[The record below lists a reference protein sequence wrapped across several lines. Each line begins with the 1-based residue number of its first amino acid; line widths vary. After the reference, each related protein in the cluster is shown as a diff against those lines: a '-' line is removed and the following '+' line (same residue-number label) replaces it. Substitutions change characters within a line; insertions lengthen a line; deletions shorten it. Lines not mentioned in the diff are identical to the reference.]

1 MGNRR
6 IERAFGG
13 IGGIEMLYKFSSI
26 ENFFYRR
33 KFIQNNYYNLSV
45 NLIMSL
51 FRLVGLFIR
60 FP

>member
-26 ENFFYRR
+26 EIFSIEENLYKIICIFVS
-33 KFIQNNYYNLSV
+33 KFN
-45 NLIMSL
+45 
-51 FRLVGLFIR
+51 
-60 FP
+60 

>member
-26 ENFFYRR
+26 EKIFYRR
-33 KFIQNNYYNLSV
+33 KFIQDNLY
-45 NLIMSL
+45 ICQ
-51 FRLVGLFIR
+51 
-60 FP
+60 

>member
-1 MGNRR
+1 MVNRR

-33 KFIQNNYYNLSV
+33 KFIQDNLY
-45 NLIMSL
+45 ICQ
-51 FRLVGLFIR
+51 
-60 FP
+60 

>member
-26 ENFFYRR
+26 EENLYKIICIFVS
-33 KFIQNNYYNLSV
+33 KFN
-45 NLIMSL
+45 
-51 FRLVGLFIR
+51 
-60 FP
+60 

>member
-13 IGGIEMLYKFSSI
+13 IGGIEMLYKCSSI

-60 FP
+60 LP

>member
-33 KFIQNNYYNLSV
+33 KFVYLSV
-45 NLIMSL
+45 SLIK
-51 FRLVGLFIR
+51 
-60 FP
+60 